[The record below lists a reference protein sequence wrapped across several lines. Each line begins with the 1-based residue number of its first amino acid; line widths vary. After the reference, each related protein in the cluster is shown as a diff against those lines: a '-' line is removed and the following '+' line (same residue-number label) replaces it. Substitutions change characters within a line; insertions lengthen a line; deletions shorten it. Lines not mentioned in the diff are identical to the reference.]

1 MNILLTIT
9 TLFIAVMLYLEYEYT
24 IAVFVDKL
32 KTNKQIEKWLI
43 MLCDGVISA
52 SQSLM
57 GFLFLASGIFIAGK
71 LGIPIKLGD
80 ADIAMADEILLV
92 FLFGYAIILSTVFWL
107 VKAKIQNKI
116 STN

>member
-1 MNILLTIT
+1 
-9 TLFIAVMLYLEYEYT
+9 MLYLEYEYT

-92 FLFGYAIILSTVFWL
+92 FLFFPACQHFRYYIHIKQFALYSNPYIYMC
-107 VKAKIQNKI
+107 K
-116 STN
+116 